1 MSFEQVKQLINIVEN
16 SNFVDFELDMKHNF
30 YIKMSKQSNHSKSK
44 INKTKALSLENSYN
58 NLNETETDTETFTK
72 EDFKDIAK
80 NISEPLTIIPEAKE
94 EIKGGNIVTSP
105 IVGTFYSSS
114 APDKPPYVK
123 VGDKVKAGD
132 VLCIVEAMKVMNEIT
147 SKFDGEVAEILVNN
161 EEMVQFEQPLFR
173 IV

>member
-16 SNFVDFELDMKHNF
+16 SNFVDFELDMKDDF
-30 YIKMSKQSNHSKSK
+30 YLKMSKQSNHS
-44 INKTKALSLENSYN
+44 KTKALSLENSYN
-58 NLNETETDTETFTK
+58 NLNETETFTK
-72 EDFKDIAK
+72 DNFKDIAK

-94 EIKGGNIVTSP
+94 EVKGGNIVTSP

-123 VGDKVKAGD
+123 VGDKVKVGD

-147 SKFDGEVAEILVNN
+147 SKFDGEIAEILVNN

>member
-16 SNFVDFELDMKHNF
+16 SNFVDFELDMKDDF
-30 YIKMSKQSNHSKSK
+30 YLKMSKQSNHSKSK
-44 INKTKALSLENSYN
+44 ANKTKALSLENSYN
-58 NLNETETDTETFTK
+58 NLNETETFTK
-72 EDFKDIAK
+72 DNFKDIAK

-94 EIKGGNIVTSP
+94 EVKGGNIVTSP

-123 VGDKVKAGD
+123 VGDKVKVGD

-147 SKFDGEVAEILVNN
+147 SKFDGEIAEILVNN

>member
-1 MSFEQVKQLINIVEN
+1 MKFDQVKQLINIVEK
-16 SNFVDFELDMKHNF
+16 SNFVDFELDMKNEF
-30 YIKMSKQSNHSKSK
+30 YIKMSKHSSSK
-44 INKTKALSLENSYN
+44 NQNKTQAISLENAYD
-58 NLNETETDTETFTK
+58 NLNTPEDTQK
-72 EDFKDIAK
+72 EDFSEIAK
-80 NISEPLTIIPEAKE
+80 NISEPLTIIPEVKQ
-94 EIKGGNIVTSP
+94 EIKSGNIVTSP
-105 IVGTFYSSS
+105 IVGTFYAAS

-161 EEMVQFEQPLFR
+161 EDMVEFNQPLFR